1 MNEQL
6 ERLIRLQQ
14 IDAKI
19 LLINRVIGEFPRK
32 LAEAELPF
40 RELQKTL
47 DSAKQMFDTFEK
59 KKRDKERALDD
70 TGEKI
75 NKLKARTSE
84 IKTNKEYQALLKEI
98 ESIEKERASVED
110 EILLI
115 MEELDAASKRIKA
128 EEQKVKAD
136 GQKIEALK
144 KTFESER
151 LASEKELSIAQDM
164 RTKIAETVDRD
175 IYGDYVILIEAC
187 GGTAVVEARNEIC
200 QGCNMNIPPQ
210 LFVELKKDEEILN
223 CPQCRRIIYYK
234 NSQ

>member
-14 IDAKI
+14 VDATI
-19 LLINRVIGEFPRK
+19 LVLNRVIAEFPQK
-32 LAEAELPF
+32 LTEAELPF
-40 RELQKTL
+40 RELKKSL
-47 DSAKQMFDTFEK
+47 DSAKKIFDTFEK
-59 KKRDKERALDD
+59 KKRDKERALDE

-98 ESIEKERASVED
+98 ESIEKERSSVED

-115 MEELDAASKRIKA
+115 MEEIDTASKQIQA

-136 GQKIEALK
+136 GQKIEALRSK
-144 KTFESER
+144 FEGER
-151 LASEKELSIAQDM
+151 LASEQELSVA
-164 RTKIAETVDRD
+164 RGSREKIAETVDRD
-175 IYGDYVILIEAC
+175 VYGEYVILVEAC
-187 GGTAVVEARNEIC
+187 GGIAVVEARNEIC

-210 LFVELKKDEEILN
+210 LFVELKKDEGILN